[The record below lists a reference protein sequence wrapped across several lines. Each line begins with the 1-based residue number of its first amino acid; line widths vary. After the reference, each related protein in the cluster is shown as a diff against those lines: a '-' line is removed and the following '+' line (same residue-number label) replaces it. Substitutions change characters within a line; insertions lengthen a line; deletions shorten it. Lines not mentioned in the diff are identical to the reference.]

1 MGHAVDVQ
9 EILRQT
15 LLVAVKL
22 GAPSLLAS
30 LFAGLCVSLLQAMT
44 QISEATLSFVPKFIA
59 ATTALI
65 LTASFMHST
74 IHAYAQLIFDQL
86 IKAGG
91 L

>member
-9 EILRQT
+9 EVLRQT

-30 LFAGLCVSLLQAMT
+30 LLAGLCVSLFQAMT

-59 ATTALI
+59 ATATLI
-65 LTASFMHST
+65 LTASFMHAT
-74 IHAYAQLIFDQL
+74 IHAYAEMIFDQL

-91 L
+91 I